1 MPAGRANPNPN
12 PNPNPIPNPNPNPN
26 QVARCDVPLRELLQ
40 PKQGKLLKYAQLFA
54 TADADASPA
63 QAAPRVVGSVVY
75 EMRMRRRID
84 VPNPNPTPNPNPNLN
99 PKASP
104 PPASPSSKPKMR
116 MRRRI
121 DVPVHSFMQRFP
133 DVASL
138 ALAPAR
144 PGCAPMSE
152 L

>member
-1 MPAGRANPNPN
+1 
-12 PNPNPIPNPNPNPN
+12 
-26 QVARCDVPLRELLQ
+26 VPLRELLQ

-84 VPNPNPTPNPNPNLN
+84 VPNPNPN

-116 MRRRI
+116 VRRRI